1 MQFLQKNILLQFKD
15 KLFMYSFFEFRVIY
29 LILYGEVSLG
39 VCVSE
44 KRSFINLNC
53 HIFTPKRKETKCNDL
68 DFIELRKLRK
78 QVQGGNKSNVWVSR
92 QVKRY
97 QIYYENTILICLANA
112 GCLAES
118 ENPEMS
124 LVDPE
129 SSEFHVIQ

>member
-44 KRSFINLNC
+44 KRSFINLKC
-53 HIFTPKRKETKCNDL
+53 HIFTFKRKETKCNDL

-78 QVQGGNKSNVWVSR
+78 QLQGGNKSNVWVSR
-92 QVKRY
+92 PVKRY
-97 QIYYENTILICLANA
+97 QIYYENTILICANV